1 MFFFSLNKSKNHM
14 SLTYI
19 EVTLKFFFSCCQYY
33 KAPAGS
39 HEKLEAQK
47 QLHEEI
53 SLRKHM
59 DYSINHIGEL
69 LFGNGSSSKVLET
82 VRPSGQPIVD
92 DWNRFKM
99 LVGPYFLLSC
109 VDKCLAS

>member
-1 MFFFSLNKSKNHM
+1 M

-19 EVTLKFFFSCCQYY
+19 EVTFKFFFSCCQYY

-82 VRPSGQPIVD
+82 VRPSGQAIVD
-92 DWNRFKM
+92 DWNCFKM

-109 VDKCLAS
+109 VDKLLAS